1 MVLADTS
8 VWIEHFRRSDPCLV
22 NALVSGQ
29 VSMHPIVIG
38 ELATGNLKNRARVLT
53 DLHALP
59 RIREATFEEC
69 LHLIEAQKLSGKGLG
84 WNDVQLLAAARIEG
98 LPLWTLD
105 RALQRAAKALGVG
118 YRGAGY

>member
-8 VWIEHFRRSDPCLV
+8 VWIEHFRRSDPRLA
-22 NALVSGQ
+22 NALVLGQ
-29 VSMHPIVIG
+29 VSIHPIVIG

-53 DLHALP
+53 DLQALP

-69 LHLIEAQKLSGKGLG
+69 LHLIEVQKLSGKGLG
-84 WNDVQLLAAARIEG
+84 WNDVQLLASARIEG

-105 RALQRAAKALGVG
+105 KALQGAAKALGVG
-118 YRGAGY
+118 A